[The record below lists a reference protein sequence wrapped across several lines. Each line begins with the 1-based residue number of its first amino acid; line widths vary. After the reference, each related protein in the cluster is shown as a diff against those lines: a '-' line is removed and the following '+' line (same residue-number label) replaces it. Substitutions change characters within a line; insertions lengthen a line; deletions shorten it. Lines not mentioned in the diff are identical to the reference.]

1 MLADVVFEI
10 QGEAQLIQSAFY
22 GFDFYL
28 LPLHSHSALSAWDGG
43 ISAFCCRT

>member
-10 QGEAQLIQSAFY
+10 QGVVQLIQSAFY

-28 LPLHSHSALSAWDGG
+28 LPSCSRSALYLGW
-43 ISAFCCRT
+43 RN